1 MDMRQ
6 FPLTLKSVSIIY
18 NCHRIKTLEENP
30 EPCLSCLAWKA
41 KQGTL
46 NRTLRKRGQNM
57 MSESDQFK
65 IEQDEHVAW
74 LTLNRPAKRNVMGSA
89 FFKELSEHL
98 EKFDGDPGIRVVVIK
113 AEGKSFTAGTDL
125 NEAASMLSGEG
136 ADQRENT
143 RIKILAL
150 QAGLTAIEKCRKPVI
165 AAVHSHC
172 IGGGIDLISACD
184 IRIATKDAVFSIRET
199 RMGIIADLGTLQ
211 RLPDIIGHGRF
222 RELALTGRDFTAA
235 EALQMGLL
243 TRICEDRKALY
254 VEAKALASQIA
265 ECPPLTVQG
274 VKDVILFSR
283 DHGIDSGLNYVAQK
297 NTAALPSEDVIEA
310 VTAFMEKRKPKFIGK

>member
-1 MDMRQ
+1 
-6 FPLTLKSVSIIY
+6 
-18 NCHRIKTLEENP
+18 
-30 EPCLSCLAWKA
+30 
-41 KQGTL
+41 
-46 NRTLRKRGQNM
+46 
-57 MSESDQFK
+57 MSASDQFK
-65 IEQDEHVAW
+65 VEHEDHIAW
-74 LTLNRPAKRNVMGSA
+74 LILNRPEKRNVMGAS
-89 FFKELSEHL
+89 FFKEMSEHL
-98 EKFDGDPGIRVVVIK
+98 ERLDQDPAVRVVVIK

-136 ADQRENT
+136 ADQREET

-150 QAGLTAIEKCRKPVI
+150 QAGLTAIENCRKPVI

-211 RLPDIIGHGRF
+211 RLPDIIGQGWF

-243 TRICEDRKALY
+243 TRVCEDRDALY
-254 VEAKALASQIA
+254 AEAKTLASQIA

-274 VKDVILFSR
+274 VKDVILYSR

-297 NTAALPSEDVIEA
+297 NTAALPSEDVVEA
-310 VTAFMEKRKPKFIGK
+310 VTAFMEKRKPVFTGK

>member
-1 MDMRQ
+1 
-6 FPLTLKSVSIIY
+6 
-18 NCHRIKTLEENP
+18 
-30 EPCLSCLAWKA
+30 
-41 KQGTL
+41 
-46 NRTLRKRGQNM
+46 

-65 IEQDEHVAW
+65 VEHEDHIAW
-74 LTLNRPAKRNVMGSA
+74 LTLNRPEKRNVMGSA

-98 EKFDGDPGIRVVVIK
+98 AKLDRNPAVRVVVIK

-150 QAGLTAIEKCRKPVI
+150 QDGLTAIEKCRKPVI

-184 IRIATKDAVFSIRET
+184 IRIATEDAVFSIRET

-211 RLPDIIGHGRF
+211 RLPDIIGQGWF

-243 TRICEDRKALY
+243 TRVCEDRDALY
-254 VEAKALASQIA
+254 AEAKTLAFQIA
-265 ECPPLTVQG
+265 GCPPLTVQG

-283 DHGIDSGLNYVAQK
+283 DHGIDAGLNYVAQK
-297 NTAALPSEDVIEA
+297 NTAALPSEDVVEA
-310 VTAFMEKRKPKFIGK
+310 VTAFMEKRKPVFKGK

>member
-1 MDMRQ
+1 
-6 FPLTLKSVSIIY
+6 
-18 NCHRIKTLEENP
+18 
-30 EPCLSCLAWKA
+30 
-41 KQGTL
+41 
-46 NRTLRKRGQNM
+46 

-65 IEQDEHVAW
+65 VEHDNHIAW
-74 LTLNRPAKRNVMGSA
+74 LTLNRPEKRNVMGSA
-89 FFKELSEHL
+89 FFKQLSAHL
-98 EKFDGDPGIRVVVIK
+98 AKLDQDPAIRVVVIK

-125 NEAASMLSGEG
+125 NEAAPMLSGKG
-136 ADQRENT
+136 ADQRETT
-143 RIKILAL
+143 RINILAL

-184 IRIATKDAVFSIRET
+184 IRLATADAVFSIRET

-211 RLPDIIGHGRF
+211 RLPDIIGHGWF

-243 TRICEDRKALY
+243 TRVCQNREALY
-254 VEAKALASQIA
+254 AEAKTLASQIA

-274 VKDVILFSR
+274 VKDL
-283 DHGIDSGLNYVAQK
+283 
-297 NTAALPSEDVIEA
+297 
-310 VTAFMEKRKPKFIGK
+310 